1 MPTGYNRYL
10 PPWPLC
16 MVCAKTRVNN
26 LLNHTPP
33 TVGTSGST
41 KQVWGLPE
49 QDSIYGRLRRL
60 TSSLHDMYIKYI
72 STDEIITHYTL
83 LCHTGHNRPDED
95 RRQAHAYPRQRFP
108 RVSFRH
114 ACKAYD
120 GDYRHKYIHFQQQ
133 GNLQYAFMQM
143 IVSPHKITS
152 SLY

>member
-26 LLNHTPP
+26 LLNRTPP

-60 TSSLHDMYIKYI
+60 MSSPHDMHIKYI
-72 STDEIITHYTL
+72 STDEITTHYTL
-83 LCHTGHNRPDED
+83 LCHTGHNRPDGD
-95 RRQAHAYPRQRFP
+95 RRQAHSYPRQRLSRIP
-108 RVSFRH
+108 FRH
-114 ACKAYD
+114 ACKAHED
-120 GDYRHKYIHFQQQ
+120 DYHHKYIHSQQQ
-133 GNLQYAFMQM
+133 GKSLICIHANDR
-143 IVSPHKITS
+143 ITT
-152 SLY
+152 

>member
-16 MVCAKTRVNN
+16 TVCAKTRVNN

-60 TSSLHDMYIKYI
+60 MSSLHDMYNKYI
-72 STDEIITHYTL
+72 STEEITTQCTL
-83 LCHTGHNRPDED
+83 PCHTGHNRPDGD
-95 RRQAHAYPRQRFP
+95 RRQAHAYPRP
-108 RVSFRH
+108 RLSRIPFRH
-114 ACKAYD
+114 ACKAHEE
-120 GDYRHKYIHFQQQ
+120 DYHHNNIHFQQQ
-133 GNLQYAFMQM
+133 GNHWYASMQM
-143 IVSPHKITS
+143 IMSHEITS
-152 SLY
+152 PPK